1 MGIGPFLLS
10 RSYLIQLILE
20 PGTAR
25 TLRSISRSMGGW
37 NSLSSHNR
45 NETLI
50 TVKNCSCKIPILKP
64 YAKRF
69 SLSFHD
75 MSVFLFLVQYK
86 NVINFSKRRQQ
97 FNIVQN
103 MRRFRNEVHNFPRH
117 DRIIE
122 FFSNFDDFLS
132 EEAMWQMSETIKP
145 RGKPKH
151 WPGVLVCCESRDE
164 WPLWNAGPIQSNR
177 SLFVTQN
184 LKNIHPIRT
193 DLTTVYSYY

>member
-1 MGIGPFLLS
+1 
-10 RSYLIQLILE
+10 
-20 PGTAR
+20 
-25 TLRSISRSMGGW
+25 
-37 NSLSSHNR
+37 
-45 NETLI
+45 
-50 TVKNCSCKIPILKP
+50 
-64 YAKRF
+64 
-69 SLSFHD
+69 

-151 WPGVLVCCESRDE
+151 WPGVLVCCESRDK

-177 SLFVTQN
+177 SLFCDS
-184 LKNIHPIRT
+184 KSEK
-193 DLTTVYSYY
+193 YSSNKDRSHYCVFILLVIEQGFIWPESAPFNTHGSEMDPFGGSRVQTNSLDGWLVVL